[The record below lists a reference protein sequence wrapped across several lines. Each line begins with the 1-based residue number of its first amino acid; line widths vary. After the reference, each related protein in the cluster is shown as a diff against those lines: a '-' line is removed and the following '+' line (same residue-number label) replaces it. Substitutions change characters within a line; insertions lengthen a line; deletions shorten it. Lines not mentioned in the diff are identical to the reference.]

1 MQRRVFLAGGV
12 AAGIGASLPHL
23 SPRPVAGQQPAAS
36 EPEPEASSTAT
47 PDFAHL
53 EIIDCHTHFYDPTRK
68 EGVPWPSADS
78 PLYRP
83 VYPKDLRAQKQF
95 RPVTGT
101 VVVEASAWIEDNA
114 WLLDLAKED
123 PFLVGIVGRLYP
135 GEKGFAEQLKR
146 FAANPLYRGIRV
158 LVDPLKASL
167 DRNELD
173 DYRRLAEAD
182 LCVDVNGGPEM
193 PSVVA
198 ELAKRVPDLRI
209 AINHI
214 ANVRIDANEPPR
226 EWAENIRA
234 AAERPNVSC
243 KISGLVEGAGQG
255 GKPAP
260 EDPAFYR
267 PYIDVVWNAFGD
279 DRVIYG
285 SNWPVC
291 EVAADYF
298 TTQRISLAYAF
309 DKGEAA
315 TRKFCSENAKK
326 VYKWVDREG
335 RKPA

>member
-1 MQRRVFLAGGV
+1 MQRRTLLAGGCAV
-12 AAGIGASLPHL
+12 GLGACLPDL
-23 SPRPVAGQQPAAS
+23 GAPLIADEQPAA
-36 EPEPEASSTAT
+36 EPKASDPPPE
-47 PDFAHL
+47 FAHL

-68 EGVPWPSADS
+68 ECVPWPSADS

-135 GEKGFAEQLKR
+135 GDEGFSEQLKR

-158 LVDPLKASL
+158 LVEPLQASL

-182 LCVDVNGGPEM
+182 LCVDVNGGTEM
-193 PSVVA
+193 PAVVA

-209 AINHI
+209 AINHVG
-214 ANVRIDANEPPR
+214 NVRIDANEPPR
-226 EWAENIRA
+226 DWAENIRA

-255 GKPAP
+255 GKTAP
-260 EDPAFYR
+260 TDPAFYR

-291 EVAADYF
+291 EVAADYY
-298 TTQRISLAYAF
+298 TTQRISLSYAF